1 MTEGSGMAP
10 VSGDFAE
17 GDAGRPTDR
26 TGRTVRTGRP
36 DRVVLITGASS
47 GIGAAL
53 AREFSRRG
61 CALVLVA
68 RRFDRLRALRDELTR
83 AGCRALAVKADVTS
97 EQELTEAFR
106 QAHQDFGR
114 LDIVIANAGFGV
126 RGPFSSLTL
135 DDYRRQFE
143 INVFGALRTI
153 SLGLDALTR
162 SKGIAVLMGSVVGH
176 AAFPWISPY
185 TMSKFALR
193 AFADSLRAELA
204 PSGVAVVLISPGLV
218 QSEFRQV
225 DNLGVVHPE
234 SADPYPA
241 WLQLSA
247 DTAARQMV
255 RAIVKRRREAVITL
269 HGKVA
274 VWLARHVP
282 SLFAFLTRRL
292 TMPNRW

>member
-1 MTEGSGMAP
+1 MTDGSGVAP
-10 VSGDFAE
+10 ESGGAAD
-17 GDAGRPTDR
+17 GD
-26 TGRTVRTGRP
+26 TGRSA

-47 GIGAAL
+47 GIGASL

-61 CALVLVA
+61 FALVLVA
-68 RRFDRLRALRDELTR
+68 RRLDRLTALRDELIRT
-83 AGCRALAVKADVTS
+83 GCRALAVRADVTS
-97 EQELTEAFR
+97 ERELAEAFR
-106 QAHQDFGR
+106 QAHRLFGR
-114 LDIVIANAGFGV
+114 IDIVVANAGFGV
-126 RGPFSSLTL
+126 RGPFTSLTL

-176 AAFPWISPY
+176 AAFPRISPY
-185 TMSKFALR
+185 AMSKFALR

-204 PSGVAVVLISPGLV
+204 PTGVAVVLISPGLV

-225 DNLGVVHPE
+225 DNHGVVHPE
-234 SADPYPA
+234 CHDPYPA

-247 DTAARQMV
+247 DAAARRMV

-269 HGKVA
+269 HGKAA
-274 VWLARHVP
+274 VMLARHLP
-282 SLFAFLTRRL
+282 GLFAFITRRL
-292 TMPNRW
+292 TMAGRW